1 MLYDMPSERH
11 DKRQRALEPAL
22 SWFHRRTAA
31 PTKKPKKP
39 GQKSQKQTPRG
50 VYRSVSL
57 SARLAWI
64 GGITR
69 YFHISN
75 NHYICTMTILLVPTF
90 GLAVGLEYFPGDDEW
105 PTDELVL
112 NIVIFK
118 IVIQWQ

>member
-1 MLYDMPSERH
+1 MLYDMPSGRH
-11 DKRQRALEPAL
+11 DKRQHAVEPACIG
-22 SWFHRRTAA
+22 FRDKRAA
-31 PTKKPKKP
+31 PTKKPKNPAEKP
-39 GQKSQKQTPRG
+39 QKQTPRG

-57 SARLAWI
+57 SARLAQI
-64 GGITR
+64 PPITR

-75 NHYICTMTILLVPTF
+75 NHYICTMTIILVPTF

-105 PTDELVL
+105 PADELVL